1 MKQSLIA
8 TLVLAALPFTA
19 SAQDASATKS
29 AGSAATTTTTT
40 TPATATT
47 PATTTT
53 TTTTAATSTTPAATT
68 TTTTPVAAPAPA
80 AAPFDANVPPPAPAA
95 PDAAQNGGWTGSGE
109 FGFASSRGNSHTE
122 NANAKLGLSQENE
135 LWKNN
140 IYLNGLRSKG
150 ETSVTDADGNTVDR
164 FSTTAN
170 RYDTGASVGYK
181 FDPRSYIVTAA
192 RYEHDDFGANLWQGI
207 VSVGYGYIALKND
220 RAELSFEVGPGY
232 KRYQPAKSTRPE
244 LNADGT
250 PVVDPVTGAAVS
262 VPYTPNT
269 EGEVV
274 GRSLI
279 NGKYRLTENT
289 ALEDTLLIEAGS
301 KNQYYQNDIGLS
313 VSMTKKMALK
323 LGYQIRYNSD
333 TQPGTVSTDKLM
345 TTNLVYNF

>member
-1 MKQSLIA
+1 MKQRLIA

-19 SAQDASATKS
+19 SAQDAAATKTT
-29 AGSAATTTTTT
+29 AATTV
-40 TPATATT
+40 

-53 TTTTAATSTTPAATT
+53 TTTTPAATTAATT
-68 TTTTPVAAPAPA
+68 TTTTTTTAAAPAPVPA
-80 AAPFDANVPPPAPAA
+80 PAPTVPFDANAPSPTGA
-95 PDAAQNGGWTGSGE
+95 PNAAQNGGWTGSGE
-109 FGFASSRGNSHTE
+109 FGFASSRGNSRTE

-150 ETSVTDADGNTVDR
+150 ETSVTDADGNTIDK

-207 VSVGYGYIALKND
+207 VSVGYGYIALKNE

-250 PVVDPVTGAAVS
+250 PVVDPVTGDAVS

-274 GRSLI
+274 ARSLI

-289 ALEDTLLIEAGS
+289 ALEDTLLVEAGS

>member
-19 SAQDASATKS
+19 SAQDANATKNAASATPVTTTT
-29 AGSAATTTTTT
+29 ATTTTTT
-40 TPATATT
+40 TP
-47 PATTTT
+47 TTTT
-53 TTTTAATSTTPAATT
+53 TTTT
-68 TTTTPVAAPAPA
+68 TPVPAPAPA
-80 AAPFDANVPPPAPAA
+80 PAPFDANAPAPNAG
-95 PDAAQNGGWTGSGE
+95 PNAAQNGGWTGSGE

-140 IYLNGLRSKG
+140 LYLNGLRSKG

-207 VSVGYGYIALKND
+207 ISVGYGYIALKNE

-274 GRSLI
+274 ARSLI

-289 ALEDTLLIEAGS
+289 ALEDTLLVEAGS

>member
-1 MKQSLIA
+1 MKQHLIA

-19 SAQDASATKS
+19 SAQDANATKT
-29 AGSAATTTTTT
+29 AGTATTTTTT

-53 TTTTAATSTTPAATT
+53 STTTPASSTTPATTTTTAAT
-68 TTTTPVAAPAPA
+68 PVPAPAPTV
-80 AAPFDANVPPPAPAA
+80 PFDTNAPTPNGA
-95 PDAAQNGGWTGSGE
+95 PNAAQNGGWTGSGE
-109 FGFASSRGNSHTE
+109 FGFASSRGNSRTE

-150 ETSVTDADGNTVDR
+150 ETTVTDADGNTIDK

-207 VSVGYGYIALKND
+207 VSVGYGYIALKNE

-250 PVVDPVTGAAVS
+250 PVVDPVTGDAVS

-274 GRSLI
+274 ARSLI

-289 ALEDTLLIEAGS
+289 ALEDTLLVEAGS